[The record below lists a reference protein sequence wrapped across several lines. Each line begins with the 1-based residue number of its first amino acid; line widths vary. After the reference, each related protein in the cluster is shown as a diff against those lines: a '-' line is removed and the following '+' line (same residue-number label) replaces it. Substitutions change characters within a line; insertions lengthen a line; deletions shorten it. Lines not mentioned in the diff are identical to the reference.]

1 MGRRR
6 PFVHLAARYGITPG
20 AAAAIATMVSVG
32 IGISLLPPLL
42 SLTLSARGVSER
54 MIGLLVATIALSA
67 LVTTPFAS
75 RIAAR
80 FGTANTIAGGT
91 FVAAAIIPLVGVTR
105 PLALLFPLIF
115 LYGAA
120 ITLCFVLS
128 EYWINSATPQKRR
141 GFVMG
146 LYATMLSIGFALGPG
161 IIVVLG
167 FATIKPFIVGAVL
180 FALAGIPAI
189 MARDLSPDFSGE
201 TRHKFLPFIFAVPA
215 ATLGVFVFA
224 MAETSGFT
232 FLPLWGQNLAFT
244 PFVVPLL
251 ASAMTLGNVLFQ
263 IPLGLLADRF
273 DKRIILLLCGVI
285 GCAGM
290 VAAWM
295 VAASPIVLMAVLC
308 VWGGVTGGLYTVGL
322 AHLASRFS
330 GSALASANAAF
341 IFCYASGMLIGPLTV
356 GDSLVRWPIGGFPL
370 VLGIVFGAYV
380 LLAAWR
386 IAVSRNAPS

>member
-6 PFVHLAARYGITPG
+6 PFVQLADHFGITPG

-32 IGISLLPPLL
+32 IGISLLPTLL

-54 MIGLLVATIALSA
+54 MIGLVVATIALSA
-67 LVTTPFAS
+67 IVSTPFAS

-80 FGTANTIAGGT
+80 FGTANTIAAST
-91 FVAAAIIPLVGVTR
+91 LVVAGIIPLVWVIR
-105 PLALLFPLIF
+105 SLALLFPLVF
-115 LYGAA
+115 VYGVAV
-120 ITLCFVLS
+120 TLCFVLS
-128 EYWINSATPQKRR
+128 EYWINAVTPQKRR
-141 GFVMG
+141 GFIMG

-161 IIVVLG
+161 IIAVLG
-167 FATIKPFIVGAVL
+167 YTTIKPFIVGSVL
-180 FALAGIPAI
+180 FALAGIPTI

-201 TRHKFLPFIFAVPA
+201 TRDKFLPFIFAVPA
-215 ATLGVFVFA
+215 ATFGVFVFA
-224 MAETSGFT
+224 MGETSGFA

-251 ASAMTLGNVLFQ
+251 ASAMTLGNALFQ

-273 DKRIILLLCGVI
+273 DKRVILLICGFT
-285 GCAGM
+285 GFAGM
-290 VAAWM
+290 VAAWA
-295 VAASPIVLMAVLC
+295 VATSPAVLMAVLF

-341 IFCYASGMLIGPLTV
+341 IFCYAAGMLIGPLAV
-356 GDSLVRWPIGGFPL
+356 GDSLARWPIAGFPL

-380 LLAAWR
+380 LITAWR
-386 IAVSRNAPS
+386 IAVSRKSKS

>member
-6 PFVHLAARYGITPG
+6 SFVHLAAHYGVTPG

-80 FGTANTIAGGT
+80 FGTANTITGGT
-91 FVAAAIIPLVGVTR
+91 FVAAAIIPLVWVIR

-167 FATIKPFIVGAVL
+167 FTTIKPFIVGAVL
-180 FALAGIPAI
+180 FALAGLPAR
-189 MARDLSPDFSGE
+189 MARHLSPDFSGE

-244 PFVVPLL
+244 PLVVPLL

-290 VAAWM
+290 VAAWA
-295 VAASPIVLMAVLC
+295 VADSPIVLMAVLC

-341 IFCYASGMLIGPLTV
+341 IFCYATGMLIGPLAV
-356 GDSLVRWPIGGFPL
+356 GDSLVRWPIAGFPL

-380 LLAAWR
+380 LVAAWR
-386 IAVSRNAPS
+386 IAVSRNVPT

>member
-6 PFVHLAARYGITPG
+6 LFVQLADHFGITPG

-54 MIGLLVATIALSA
+54 MIGLVVATIALSA

-80 FGTANTIAGGT
+80 FGTANTIAAST
-91 FVAAAIIPLVGVTR
+91 LVAAGIIPFVWVIR
-105 PLALLFPLIF
+105 SLAPLFPLVF
-115 LYGAA
+115 VYGAA

-128 EYWINSATPQKRR
+128 EYWINSVTPHKRR
-141 GFVMG
+141 GFIMG

-161 IIVVLG
+161 IIAVLG
-167 FATIKPFIVGAVL
+167 YTTIKPFIVGSVL
-180 FALAGIPAI
+180 FALAGLPTI
-189 MARDLSPDFSGE
+189 MARNLSPDFSGE

-215 ATLGVFVFA
+215 ATFGVFVFA
-224 MAETSGFT
+224 MGETSGFA

-251 ASAMTLGNVLFQ
+251 ASAMTLGNALFQ

-273 DKRIILLLCGVI
+273 DKRIILLLCGI
-285 GCAGM
+285 TGFAGM
-290 VAAWM
+290 VAAWA
-295 VAASPIVLMAVLC
+295 VAASPAVLMAVLF

-322 AHLASRFS
+322 AHLGSRYS

-341 IFCYASGMLIGPLTV
+341 IFCYASGMLIGPLAV
-356 GDSLVRWPIGGFPL
+356 GDSLARWPISGFPL
-370 VLGIVFGAYV
+370 VLGVVFGAYA
-380 LLAAWR
+380 LIMAWR
-386 IAVSRNAPS
+386 IAVSRLSPS

>member
-6 PFVHLAARYGITPG
+6 PFAQLAARFGITPG

-67 LVTTPFAS
+67 IVSTPFAS

-80 FGTANTIAGGT
+80 FGTANTIAAST
-91 FVAAAIIPLVGVTR
+91 LVAAGIIPFVWVIR
-105 PLALLFPLIF
+105 SLALLFPLVF
-115 LYGAA
+115 VYGVAV
-120 ITLCFVLS
+120 TLCFVLS
-128 EYWINSATPQKRR
+128 EYWISAVTPQERR
-141 GFVMG
+141 GFIMG

-161 IIVVLG
+161 IIAVLG
-167 FATIKPFIVGAVL
+167 YTTIKPFIVGSVL
-180 FALAGIPAI
+180 FALAGIPTI
-189 MARDLSPDFSGE
+189 MARSLSPDFAGK
-201 TRHKFLPFIFAVPA
+201 TGHKFLPFIFAAPA
-215 ATLGVFVFA
+215 ATFGVFVFA
-224 MAETSGFT
+224 MGETSGFT

-251 ASAMTLGNVLFQ
+251 ISAMTLGNVLFQ

-273 DKRIILLLCGVI
+273 DKRIILLICGFT
-285 GCAGM
+285 GFAGM
-290 VAAWM
+290 IAAWA
-295 VAASPIVLMAVLC
+295 VAASPAALMAVLF

-330 GSALASANAAF
+330 GSELASATAAF
-341 IFCYASGMLIGPLTV
+341 IFCYAFGMLIGPLAV
-356 GDSLVRWPIGGFPL
+356 GDSLARWPIAGFPL
-370 VLGIVFGAYV
+370 VLGIVFGAYA
-380 LLAAWR
+380 LIMAWR
-386 IAVSRNAPS
+386 IAVSRMSPS

>member
-6 PFVHLAARYGITPG
+6 PFAQLAARFGITPG

-67 LVTTPFAS
+67 IVSTPFAS

-80 FGTANTIAGGT
+80 FGTANTIAAST
-91 FVAAAIIPLVGVTR
+91 LVAAGIIPFVWVIR
-105 PLALLFPLIF
+105 SLALLFPLVF
-115 LYGAA
+115 VYGVAV
-120 ITLCFVLS
+120 TLCFVLS
-128 EYWINSATPQKRR
+128 EYWINSVTPQKRR
-141 GFVMG
+141 GFIMG

-161 IIVVLG
+161 IIAVLG
-167 FATIKPFIVGAVL
+167 YTTIKPFIVGSVL
-180 FALAGIPAI
+180 FALAGCPTI
-189 MARDLSPDFSGE
+189 MARNLSPNFSAE

-215 ATLGVFVFA
+215 ATFGVFVFA
-224 MAETSGFT
+224 MGETSGFA
-232 FLPLWGQNLAFT
+232 FLPLWGQNLGFT

-273 DKRIILLLCGVI
+273 DKRIILLICGFT
-285 GCAGM
+285 GFAGM
-290 VAAWM
+290 VAAWA
-295 VAASPIVLMAVLC
+295 VAASPAVLMAVLF

-341 IFCYASGMLIGPLTV
+341 IFCYAAGMLIGPLAV
-356 GDSLVRWPIGGFPL
+356 GDSLVRWPIAGFPL
-370 VLGIVFGAYV
+370 VLGAVFGAYV
-380 LLAAWR
+380 LITAWR
-386 IAVSRNAPS
+386 IAVSRMSPS

>member
-6 PFVHLAARYGITPG
+6 PLVQLADHFGITPG
-20 AAAAIATMVSVG
+20 AGAAIATMVSVG

-54 MIGLLVATIALSA
+54 MIGLVVATIALST
-67 LVTTPFAS
+67 LLSTPFAA

-80 FGTANTIAGGT
+80 FGTANTIAGCT
-91 FVAAAIIPLVGVTR
+91 FFAAAIIPCVWAVTS
-105 PLALLFPLIF
+105 LALLFPLVF
-115 LYGAA
+115 VYGAA

-128 EYWINSATPQKRR
+128 EYWISAVTPQERR
-141 GFVMG
+141 GFIMG
-146 LYATMLSIGFALGPG
+146 LYATMLSIGFALGPA
-161 IIVVLG
+161 IIAVLG
-167 FATIKPFIVGAVL
+167 YTTIKPFIVGSVL
-180 FALAGIPAI
+180 FALAGIPTI

-215 ATLGVFVFA
+215 ATFGVFVFA
-224 MAETSGFT
+224 MGETSGFA

-251 ASAMTLGNVLFQ
+251 ASAMTLGNALFQ

-273 DKRIILLLCGVI
+273 DKRVILLICGI
-285 GCAGM
+285 TGFAGM
-290 VAAWM
+290 VAAWA
-295 VAASPIVLMAVLC
+295 VAASPAILMAVLF

-330 GSALASANAAF
+330 GSELASATAAF
-341 IFCYASGMLIGPLTV
+341 IFCYAAGMLIGPLAV
-356 GDSLVRWPIGGFPL
+356 GDSLVRWPIAGFPL

-380 LLAAWR
+380 LITAWR
-386 IAVSRNAPS
+386 IAVSRLSKS

>member
-1 MGRRR
+1 
-6 PFVHLAARYGITPG
+6 
-20 AAAAIATMVSVG
+20 MVSVG

-91 FVAAAIIPLVGVTR
+91 FVAAAIIPFVWLTR

-128 EYWINSATPQKRR
+128 EFWINAVTPQKRR
-141 GFVMG
+141 GFIMG

-180 FALAGIPAI
+180 FALAGLPVIL
-189 MARDLSPDFSGE
+189 ARHLSPDFSGE

-224 MAETSGFT
+224 MAETSGFA

-244 PFVVPLL
+244 PLVVPLL

-273 DKRIILLLCGVI
+273 DKRIILLLCGLA

-290 VAAWM
+290 IAAWA

-308 VWGGVTGGLYTVGL
+308 IWGGATGGLYTVGL

-341 IFCYASGMLIGPLTV
+341 IFCYAMGSLIGPLAA
-356 GDSLVRWPIGGFPL
+356 GDALVRWPIGGFPL

-380 LLAAWR
+380 LVAAWR
-386 IAVSRNAPS
+386 IAISRNAPS